1 MRRLAALLVV
11 IATILA
17 GGRPAAAGDTA
28 TLEILGFS
36 KDGGVFAFEEYGRQD
51 GSGFPFANRFYI
63 DVARDRFLPNTP
75 IRVRIDDESATI
87 EAARTKARQQGQGI
101 VADAVL
107 AANRGFT
114 AGSNSVTE
122 LSADPHRMQVNPR
135 PVFPPVD
142 APIEFRLEED
152 FVSQE
157 AAAAIGCEDFG
168 EIKGFRLMSVAMEP
182 GAAVR
187 TLHADTTIPRSRA
200 CPLGYSIGAV
210 QTFYPAD
217 GEPVLAVLI
226 AIRSV
231 GFEGPSFRW
240 IAVTGQLGN

>member
-1 MRRLAALLVV
+1 MRRLAALILVL
-11 IATILA
+11 AGILA
-17 GGRPAAAGDTA
+17 GGHQAAGGEAAD
-28 TLEILGFS
+28 LNILGFS

-63 DVARDRFLPNTP
+63 DVVKDRFLPNTP
-75 IRVRIDDESATI
+75 IRVRIDDESASI
-87 EAARTKARQQGQGI
+87 EAARTKARQQGQAI
-101 VADAVL
+101 LAEAVL

-114 AGSNSVTE
+114 VGSNAITE
-122 LSADPHRMQVNPR
+122 LSADPHRMLVNPR

-142 APIEFRLEED
+142 APIEFRLEE
-152 FVSQE
+152 VSASQE
-157 AAAAIGCEDFG
+157 SAGAIGCEGFG
-168 EIKGFRLMSVAMEP
+168 EIKGFRLLSVTMEP

-187 TLHADTTIPRSRA
+187 TLHADSTIPKSRA

-210 QTFYPAD
+210 QTLHPAE
-217 GEPVLAVLI
+217 GQPVLAVLI

-240 IAVTGQLGN
+240 IAVTGRLEN